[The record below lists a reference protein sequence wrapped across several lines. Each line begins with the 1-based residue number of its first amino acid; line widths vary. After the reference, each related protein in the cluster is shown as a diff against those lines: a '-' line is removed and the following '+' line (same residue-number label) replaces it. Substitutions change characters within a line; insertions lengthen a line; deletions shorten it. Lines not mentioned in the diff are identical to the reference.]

1 MSDETNNTTAE
12 DIDELLETE
21 EPGAEEGEA
30 RSAFPTEETEKVD
43 TGKGFYGS
51 DSFDF
56 SMPQNISRQFEKNL
70 LTLCE
75 SFAKSVS
82 LSFTSQ
88 LRANTAI
95 RFSKLSLS
103 SFGEFG
109 AELPK
114 LTAASVVSMPP
125 LGGFSLVHFDLDM
138 VYVMIMRLLG
148 GPIEKTPLERKFTDI
163 ELGIGRMITERILV
177 ELKQATTKLV
187 DLVPEFVHL
196 ENNPNYL
203 GIIATNEP
211 VVVLHF
217 DICIDDLQGPLRIC
231 IPMTAFE
238 PVWDKFDPEEI
249 SEYRT
254 PEEVKRDRLR
264 LFEAIKGTSANVVV
278 KLADIDMTFQQIL
291 ELQEGQTLNLYKS
304 LQSPLQLE
312 VQGKPM
318 FIGLP
323 GKLNQN
329 RALKLTE
336 RLAEEA

>member
-1 MSDETNNTTAE
+1 MSDETNETTGTE
-12 DIDELLETE
+12 IDELLEAD
-21 EPGAEEGEA
+21 EPGTPDEQA
-30 RSAFPTEETEKVD
+30 RAAFPTEASGRLEV
-43 TGKGFYGS
+43 GKGFYGS

-70 LTLCE
+70 LTVCE
-75 SFAKSVS
+75 AFAKSVS
-82 LSFTSQ
+82 LAFTSQ

-95 RFSKLSLS
+95 RFTRLGLST
-103 SFGEFG
+103 FGEFG
-109 AELPK
+109 AELPP
-114 LTAASVVSMPP
+114 LTAASVVSLPP

-138 VYVMIMRLLG
+138 FYLMIMRLLG
-148 GPIEKTPLERKFTDI
+148 GPIEKTTLERKFTDI
-163 ELGIGRMITERILV
+163 ELGIGRMITDRILGD
-177 ELKQATTKLV
+177 LKGATAKLV

-211 VVVLHF
+211 VVVLNF
-217 DICIDDLQGPLRIC
+217 EICIDDLQGPLRIC

-238 PVWDKFDPEEI
+238 PVWDKFDPEEN

-254 PEEVKRDRLR
+254 PEEVRRDRLR
-264 LFEAIKGTSANVVV
+264 IFESIKGTAACVVV

-291 ELQEGQTLNLYKS
+291 ELQEGDTLSLYKS
-304 LQSPLQLE
+304 LQSPLVLE

-318 FIGLP
+318 FMGLP

-336 RLAEEA
+336 KIAEEA